1 MRTGKIQA
9 FTLAFAG
16 KPLILDGARS
26 RNRTGTPLR
35 AGDFKSHASTSFAIR
50 AVARSRGTGTVN
62 RHQASQCLKQGVEY
76 IHPVLVKQGRSRQ
89 KNLYLHSEPCVKTH
103 SKSGAYGGG
112 LIILDRVTK
121 HRIDLLNGAKT
132 NTENL
137 SNQLIYKDLLPAISS
152 FKRDANQTM
161 RCVQREAALGR
172 SQASAK
178 KFNDSL
184 SLNGSSWGAANSV
197 SR

>member
-1 MRTGKIQA
+1 MCGLKRTRVCSGFRPQ
-9 FTLAFAG
+9 TLD
-16 KPLILDGARS
+16 KDGARS

-62 RHQASQCLKQGVEY
+62 RHQAGQCLKQGVEY

-89 KNLYLHSEPCVKTH
+89 KNLSLHSELCVKKH
-103 SKSGAYGGG
+103 SKSAAYSGG

-121 HRIDLLNGAKT
+121 HRVDLLNGAKT

-137 SNQLIYKDLLPAISS
+137 SNQLIYKDLSPTTSS
-152 FKRDANQTM
+152 FERGASQTM
-161 RCVQREAALGR
+161 QCVQREAGPWQVSSF
-172 SQASAK
+172 SQK
-178 KFNDSL
+178 IQ
-184 SLNGSSWGAANSV
+184 
-197 SR
+197 R